1 MKNPLDIG
9 SKTIDVADVH
19 CIKPLTPEQVAAL
32 GTDKKWT
39 AEVRAIGSSGGYIEN
54 LSVAQVAAAFAKI
67 GEKLTVLSTGE
78 AIRGEW
84 VKGVKD
90 FAGQPGQPNKF
101 KSVVKLT
108 NPGTQQTVEEWFA
121 APRTEIPG
129 GKAPSLAGLAGSPKD
144 GPV

>member
-9 SKTIDVADVH
+9 TKTIDVADVH
-19 CIKPLTPEQVAAL
+19 CIKPLSAEQVAAI

-39 AEVRAIGSSGGYIEN
+39 VEIRAIGSSGGYIEN
-54 LSVAQVAAAFAKI
+54 LTVAQVAAAFAKV

-90 FAGQPGQPNKF
+90 FAGQPGQPNKY

-108 NPGTQQTVEEWFA
+108 HPETLVTAEEWFA
-121 APRTEIPG
+121 ASRNEIPG
-129 GKAPSLAGLAGSPKD
+129 GKAPSLADLAGPK
-144 GPV
+144 G